1 MGLRLIRQN
10 NTPNRK
16 DGRVYNIIVTS
27 ETTRIYGDQLNTE
40 HSHTTV
46 RSDQITA
53 YGYENAQSIFERKLD
68 LAAMQ
73 MVINTAMAEHKSW
86 TDYLPPALL
95 EGYIYEGRSSIE
107 IIREAIL
114 KTDKIHMNITE
125 DLCEDGEADIQ
136 IIHRVE
142 VYNVYGSRITVM
154 LMEV

>member
-16 DGRVYNIIVTS
+16 DGRVYNIIVTT
-27 ETTRIYGDQLNTE
+27 ETTRTYGDQFNTE
-40 HSHTTV
+40 HNHITV
-46 RSDQITA
+46 KSDQITA

-73 MVINTAMAEHKSW
+73 MVINTAMAKHKSW
-86 TDYLPPALL
+86 TDYFPPALL
-95 EGYIYEGRSSIE
+95 EGYIYDGRSSIE

-114 KTDKIHMNITE
+114 KTDTIHMNITE
-125 DLCEDGEADIQ
+125 DLCEDGVADIQ

>member
-1 MGLRLIRQN
+1 
-10 NTPNRK
+10 
-16 DGRVYNIIVTS
+16 
-27 ETTRIYGDQLNTE
+27 
-40 HSHTTV
+40 
-46 RSDQITA
+46 
-53 YGYENAQSIFERKLD
+53 
-68 LAAMQ
+68 MQ

-95 EGYIYEGRSSIE
+95 EGYIYDGRSSIE

-114 KTDKIHMNITE
+114 KTDVIHMNITE
-125 DLCEDGEADIQ
+125 DLREDGEADIQ